1 MVPFTPRSLPPLD
14 DVSIPN
20 SSTNPE
26 AALRQALRDAQ
37 ELIRALRSENA
48 RLSHTNLESQRIITK
63 LKSTRISRARA
74 DYKHARLSTLLHELE
89 QLQTPTRPTALQNY
103 LPDSTITRLARAVHE
118 EEKGVPS
125 SDKRAANLQ
134 RCLEILLG
142 ATLQCGSQPAVH
154 VGMTNPENGDRIA
167 FDLRWDDD
175 NVEYTRQ
182 DAHFSGEVPELA
194 QEHGIQFE
202 IAQGPRFVR
211 EILNCMYPTTGQPSA
226 AASPSPQPQRVD
238 PS

>member
-1 MVPFTPRSLPPLD
+1 MAPFTPRSLPRPD
-14 DVSIPN
+14 DISIPN
-20 SSTNPE
+20 NTPSPE
-26 AALRQALRDAQ
+26 TALRQALQGAQ
-37 ELIRALRSENA
+37 ELISALRSENA
-48 RLSHTNLESQRIITK
+48 RLRHTNLESQRTISK
-63 LKSTRISRARA
+63 LKSSRISRARA
-74 DYKHARLSTLLHELE
+74 DYKHARLSILLHELE
-89 QLQTPTRPTALQNY
+89 QLRTPTRPTALQNY
-103 LPDSTITRLARAVHE
+103 LPDSTISRLARAVHE
-118 EEKGVPS
+118 EEKGVPA

-142 ATLQCGSQPAVH
+142 ATLQCGNQPAVH
-154 VGMTNPENGDRIA
+154 IGMTNPENGDRIA
-167 FDLRWDDD
+167 FDLRWDDE

-211 EILNCMYPTTGQPSA
+211 EILNCMYPTTGQSSTEVPS
-226 AASPSPQPQRVD
+226 SPQPQRTD